1 MKNLEI
7 LNRKVNH
14 DYFIIDTLEC
24 GIELKGNEVKSI
36 KNGNCNISDAF
47 CQIHNN
53 QLTIVNMYI
62 AKWETSNLYDI
73 LGERRERR
81 LLAHKNEIIKFNNKI
96 MVNIRLVSITLFFCM
111 RFILPPLLNYNFFRL
126 LFRINLIYMYKCN
139 DKPGVCPFFTP
150 YRDLATHSL
159 YDRLC
164 KG

>member
-47 CQIHNN
+47 CQIYNN

-81 LLAHKNEIIKFNNKI
+81 LLAHKNEIVKFNNKVAI
-96 MVNIRLVSITLFFCM
+96 DGYTIIPIKIYTVNGKIK
-111 RFILPPLLNYNFFRL
+111 IL
-126 LFRINLIYMYKCN
+126 I
-139 DKPGVCPFFTP
+139 G
-150 YRDLATHSL
+150 
-159 YDRLC
+159 LC
-164 KG
+164 KGKHNYDKRQSLKEKVIKRDIDRTLKTL